1 MRVLLK
7 IPSIF
12 AIINYFVYIIFCTI
26 GNSTK
31 GEVPPLSYIFYI
43 VRVEYLLISG
53 LISIIS
59 IVISLGTIIFCII
72 KKKKE
77 IMKFI
82 WLIILNVIYFFIYMQ
97 LLSMQ

>member
-1 MRVLLK
+1 MKK
-7 IPSIF
+7 ILNVSIF
-12 AIINYFVYIIFCTI
+12 FLILNYFVYLIYMTI
-26 GNSTK
+26 GRIISEDSPF
-31 GEVPPLSYIFYI
+31 GYVFCIIRP
-43 VRVEYLLISG
+43 EYLLISG

>member
-59 IVISLGTIIFCII
+59 ILISFGLIIFCII
-72 KKKKE
+72 KRKKE
-77 IMKFI
+77 VTK
-82 WLIILNVIYFFIYMQ
+82 LILLVIAHIIYFYLYIK
-97 LLSMQ
+97 LLSVQ